1 MSDNTT
7 LNPGAGGDVVAADD
21 VGGIK
26 YQRVKLTLGADG
38 VNDGDLSLANPMPV
52 LDSAAA
58 LRVDPLA
65 AYALNDVEDAS
76 PMYLGKAKAS
86 GTWLVQRYSTAGEMR
101 YANISNNSGTASYAT
116 AWTNRA
122 ALIYGTIQTL
132 TGL

>member
-1 MSDNTT
+1 MSDNTQ
-7 LNPGAGGDVVAADD
+7 LNPGVGGDIAAADD
-21 VGGIK
+21 IDGIK

-38 VNDGDLSLANPMPV
+38 VNDGDLSANNPLPV
-52 LDSAAA
+52 VDSAAA
-58 LRVDPLA
+58 LKVDPLA

-76 PMYLGKAKAS
+76 PLYLGKAKAS
-86 GTWLVQRYSTAGEMR
+86 GTWLVQRYTTAGEMR

-122 ALIYGTIQTL
+122 ALIYGTIQAL